1 MGYSTRFNIS
11 WSSGLF
17 LFHTR
22 PAISFDLDFKAHGAG
37 KSILLIPLKYIGLIN
52 LVKDL

>member
-1 MGYSTRFNIS
+1 MGSSSRFNIG

-22 PAISFDLDFKAHGAG
+22 PAITLDLDFKAHGAG
-37 KSILLIPLKYIGLIN
+37 KS
-52 LVKDL
+52 VADH